1 VEHKPKTPAV
11 AAEAHRPVVRNT
23 VDIPHQRIFV
33 VLDCMVMNL
42 LIHLES
48 LVVLGEGMLDVLVLD
63 VGVVVVSVSSCM
75 VVPSCVGVGRGV
87 LVVWTGH
94 VGARHSRHSGGIVYF
109 TQFFVFIPLRHID
122 YHLEI
127 I

>member
-1 VEHKPKTPAV
+1 VAGLGEQLAGHRPRIPAV
-11 AAEAHRPVVRNT
+11 AVGEHRPVERNT
-23 VDIPHQRIFV
+23 SGNPHQMIYV

-75 VVPSCVGVGRGV
+75 VVPSCI
-87 LVVWTGH
+87 
-94 VGARHSRHSGGIVYF
+94 GIG
-109 TQFFVFIPLRHID
+109 I
-122 YHLEI
+122 
-127 I
+127 